1 MKTTFTIEQIKEI
14 NSALSLT
21 DGGFKKASASRMM
34 KGESLD
40 SFRKRF
46 NSADKLVKLHS
57 PDAKT
62 ESAKLRVRLSLTKNT
77 GHRMIETCDIKPG
90 TLFHAAKEH
99 ERDEK
104 NKAFWHCLSENA
116 VSETSGLTS
125 EEFIKLAKHNSKIP
139 AEYASA
145 NDAGKMVYT
154 KDSCALWLKERDAE
168 IIRVTLSPTVTS
180 AAPVVPD
187 KPMTGAQME
196 KASLVVAA
204 IKALYLEK
212 EHENNALALVTL
224 ESFKGKTVDK
234 AAFDIALKAEEK
246 AAA

>member
-1 MKTTFTIEQIKEI
+1 MKKYTIEQIKEI
-14 NSALSLT
+14 NLALELT

-46 NSADKLVKLHS
+46 NSADKLVKMHS

-62 ESAKLRVRLSLTKNT
+62 DSAKLRVRLSLTKNT
-77 GHRMIETCDIKPG
+77 GHRMVETCDIKPG

-104 NKAFWHCLSENA
+104 NKAFWHCLAENA
-116 VSETSGLTS
+116 VSETSNLTG

-139 AEYASA
+139 AEYATA

-168 IIRVTLSPTVTS
+168 ILRIALSPTVTS
-180 AAPVVPD
+180 EKPVVPD
-187 KPMTGAQME
+187 KPMTSAQME
-196 KASLVVAA
+196 KASLVAEA

-224 ESFKGKTVDK
+224 GSFKGKTVDK